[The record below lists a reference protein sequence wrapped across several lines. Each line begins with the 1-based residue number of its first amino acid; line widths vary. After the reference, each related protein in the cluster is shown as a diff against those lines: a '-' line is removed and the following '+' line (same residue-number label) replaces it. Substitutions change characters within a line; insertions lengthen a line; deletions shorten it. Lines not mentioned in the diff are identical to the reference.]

1 MRLLLILLA
10 LAAPAQARPGETLT
24 LTGEARIGEDQRPVR
39 FTFLCSANAGP
50 HVTGVLGVDL
60 AVPRHATLR
69 PVFDFDA
76 FEGPDAAAGARTRL
90 ETTAEGTVL
99 RLQIA
104 VSGSIGV
111 AEDSPF
117 VFSAIAAR
125 RQDAARLAELS
136 RLLAPL
142 TQGAAQFAW
151 IQDQARGAAIQARLA
166 VNAADAAGLRELL
179 GPCLGR

>member
-1 MRLLLILLA
+1 
-10 LAAPAQARPGETLT
+10 
-24 LTGEARIGEDQRPVR
+24 
-39 FTFLCSANAGP
+39 
-50 HVTGVLGVDL
+50 
-60 AVPRHATLR
+60 VPRHATLR

-76 FEGPDAAAGARTRL
+76 FEGPDAAAGPQTRL

-99 RLQIA
+99 RQQIA

-125 RQDAARLAELS
+125 RQDAARLQDLS

-151 IQDQARGAAIQARLA
+151 RQGQARPGGTTIEARLA
-166 VNAADAAGLRELL
+166 VTAAEAAGLRRLL